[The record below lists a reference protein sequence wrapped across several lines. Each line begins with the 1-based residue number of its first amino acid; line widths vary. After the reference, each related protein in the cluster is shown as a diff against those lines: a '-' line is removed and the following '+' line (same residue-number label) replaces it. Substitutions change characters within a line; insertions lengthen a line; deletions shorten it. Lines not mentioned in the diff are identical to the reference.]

1 LRKRGNIKAEPKT
14 YKGKPKAKTDINLK
28 SMNIF
33 QNQKKPKEMED
44 ENNNNNDPNMIFED

>member
-1 LRKRGNIKAEPKT
+1 MRKRGNIKAEPKT